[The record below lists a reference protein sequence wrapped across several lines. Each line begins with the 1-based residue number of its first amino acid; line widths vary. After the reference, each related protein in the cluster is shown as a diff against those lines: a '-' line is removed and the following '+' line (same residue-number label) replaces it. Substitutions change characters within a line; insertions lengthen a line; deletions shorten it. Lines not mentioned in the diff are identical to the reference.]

1 MARDTLQRLRITQV
15 VPDSQAERLKLMK
28 GDILLRYDG
37 KLISTSEELSE
48 AKNEVRGETVRVVI
62 LRGDDEIALTLEKG
76 KIGVFTET
84 EYY

>member
-15 VPDSQAERLKLMK
+15 IPDSQAKRLKLMK

-37 KLISTSEELSE
+37 KLISTSEELDE
-48 AKNEVRGETVRVVI
+48 AKNEVRGETVKVVI
-62 LRGDDEIALTLEKG
+62 RRGDDEIALTLEKG